1 MARRPRRRQTRRTAT
16 AAIADALSGS
26 CAAVLADH
34 LRRLRELPS
43 HPNRLLHYDDV
54 FVALL
59 LGFYDPAVRS
69 LRTLDGRSVAEPHFK
84 EQLGIDRVA
93 RSTLSDALRSMS
105 AEQLL
110 PIVRQLHA
118 RLPGLAHADGDLA
131 ALLKRIIALDGSVFT
146 VPADVLWA
154 VATTR
159 SNGNPGR
166 QIRLN
171 LALDVVRFVPES
183 LSISGDDG
191 LSEGS
196 SFIRHLEA
204 GVIYLADR
212 NFVDFPF
219 MHAVLDVQSD
229 FVVRGKIDKPKF
241 IVTQETAITDEDRS
255 AAVTSDRLGTIP
267 GSAGS
272 PGFGDRPFRE
282 VMVLDPRSGKPVR
295 LLTTLLCGELRSDRD
310 VPAHVIGKLYRHRW
324 MIELFFRWLKCVA
337 KVEHLM
343 STDANGITMQL
354 YVGVIA
360 VLLMYLRSGRR
371 PGTLSYSMLQ
381 IIARGTADL
390 SRVPEVLE
398 RHERE
403 RELERARL
411 ARKKKLKV

>member
-1 MARRPRRRQTRRTAT
+1 M
-16 AAIADALSGS
+16 
-26 CAAVLADH
+26 LADH
-34 LRRLRELPS
+34 LRRLRQLPA
-43 HPNRLLHYDDV
+43 HPNRLLHFDDV

-69 LRTLDGRSVAEPHFK
+69 LRTLDARSVAEQHFTD
-84 EQLGIDRVA
+84 QLGVARVA

-105 AEQLL
+105 AEQLM
-110 PIVRQLHA
+110 PIVRQLH
-118 RLPGLAHADGDLA
+118 RRIPGLAHADADLA

-166 QIRLN
+166 QFRLN
-171 LALDVVRFVPES
+171 LALDVVRFVPEA
-183 LSISGDDG
+183 LSVSGDDG
-191 LSEGS
+191 LSEGA
-196 SFIRHLEA
+196 SFIAHLA
-204 GVIYLADR
+204 SGVIYLADR

-219 MHAVLDVQSD
+219 MHAVLDLGSD
-229 FVVRGKIDKPKF
+229 FVVRAKVDKPKF
-241 IVTQETAITDEDRS
+241 IVTQENAVTDEDR
-255 AAVTSDRLGTIP
+255 AANVVSDRLGTIP

-272 PGFGDRPFRE
+272 AGSPGFGQRVFRE
-282 VMVLDPRSGKPVR
+282 VTVIDPRSGKPVR
-295 LLTTLLCGELRSDRD
+295 LLTTLLD

-337 KVEHLM
+337 RVEHLM

-360 VLLMYLRSGRR
+360 VLLTYLRSGRR
-371 PGTLSYSMLQ
+371 PGTLTYHVLQ
-381 IIARGTADL
+381 MIARGSADL

-411 ARKKKLKV
+411 ARKKQLKV

>member
-1 MARRPRRRQTRRTAT
+1 MAGRQRQVRRAEAQAQ
-16 AAIADALSGS
+16 IADALGGA

-34 LRRLRELPS
+34 LRRLRQLPA
-43 HPNRLLHYDDV
+43 HPNRLLHYDDL

-59 LGFYDPAVRS
+59 LAFYDPAVRS
-69 LRTLDGRSVAEPHFK
+69 LRTLDAHSVAERHFK
-84 EQLGIDRVA
+84 DHLGVDRVA
-93 RSTLSDALRSMS
+93 RSTLSDALRSMP
-105 AEQLL
+105 AEQLM
-110 PIVRQLHA
+110 PIVRQLHRRVPQLA
-118 RLPGLAHADGDLA
+118 RADGDLA

-159 SNGNPGR
+159 SNGKPGR

-171 LALDVVRFVPES
+171 LALDTLRFVPQPT
-183 LSISGDDG
+183 LSVSGDDG

-196 SFIRHLEA
+196 SFIPHLEA

-219 MHAVLDVQSD
+219 MRAVLDVGSD
-229 FVVRGKIDKPKF
+229 FVVRAKVDKPKL
-241 IVTQETAITDEDRS
+241 IVTQENAITDEDR
-255 AAVTSDRLGTIP
+255 AAGVASDRLGTIP

-272 PGFGDRPFRE
+272 PGFGDRLFRE
-282 VMVLDPRSGKPVR
+282 VTVIDPRSGKPVR
-295 LLTTLLCGELRSDRD
+295 LLTTLLDI
-310 VPAHVIGKLYRHRW
+310 PAHVIGKLYRHRW

-337 KVEHLM
+337 RVEHLL

-360 VLLMYLRSGRR
+360 VLLMYLRTGRR
-371 PGTLSYSMLQ
+371 PSIHTYHVLQ
-381 IIARGTADL
+381 MIARGTADL
-390 SRVPEVLE
+390 ARVPEVLE
-398 RHERE
+398 RIERE

-411 ARKKKLKV
+411 AARKKKLTA